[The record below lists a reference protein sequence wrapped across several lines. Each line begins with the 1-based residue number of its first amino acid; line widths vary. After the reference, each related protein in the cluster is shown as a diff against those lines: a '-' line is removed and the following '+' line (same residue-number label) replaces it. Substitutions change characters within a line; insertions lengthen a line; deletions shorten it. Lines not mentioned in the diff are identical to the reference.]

1 MNDRSKRGG
10 AAQARWLA
18 ASWLALAIATPLAQ
32 AADEDALSLEAPET
46 PATPAPSSKTG
57 TPAADTSSKTLRL
70 YVEGTVGRLWRR
82 GGLADADSRR
92 VSIDYSQSFRLAP
105 GWRAVLSD
113 RFDDVHPAGEGE
125 RSSANSLREAYVG
138 WQAEDGGQLL
148 EFGRINLRLGPAYG
162 FNPTDY
168 FRDGALRAVTTADP
182 LALREIRLG
191 AVMLRGQHLWQGGGV
206 MVAIAPKLADAPSDA
221 PMSLDLGATN
231 RRLRGLAAVS
241 GKLGERVNWQLL
253 GYGEQARSPQWGA
266 NLTALLSD
274 AAVAHAE
281 WSRGREPDRLA
292 SALGQ
297 PSVERQR
304 QRWSAGLTYT
314 TSTRLAI
321 TAEYAYN
328 GAAPDRA
335 AWDAVGAAGGA
346 SALGAYLLDAQNRQD
361 SSSRTAWL
369 VYATQKSL
377 GLKNLDLTGFVRFNA
392 EDRSRFTWVEIRY
405 HWDRFDAAVQ
415 WFGASGSSLS
425 EYGVIP
431 NRQSLQVL
439 GTWFF

>member
-1 MNDRSKRGG
+1 MKIRTHRAGSG
-10 AAQARWLA
+10 AWLLA
-18 ASWLALAIATPLAQ
+18 ALLVAPVAQ
-32 AADEDALSLEAPET
+32 AADDDALALEAPET
-46 PATPAPSSKTG
+46 PAA
-57 TPAADTSSKTLRL
+57 PAAATTKPGGPPAETSPKTLRL

-82 GGLADADSRR
+82 VGLSNADSRR
-92 VSIDYSQSFRLAP
+92 VSIDYSQSFKLAP

-113 RFDDVHPAGEGE
+113 RFDDVHPAESGE

-138 WQAEDGGQLL
+138 WQDEGGSTLL

-191 AVMLRGQHLWQGGGV
+191 AVMLRGQHLWQDGGV
-206 MVAIAPKLADAPSDA
+206 MVAIAPKLADAPSSD

-231 RRLRGLAAVS
+231 RRVRGLAAWS

-253 GYGEQARSPQWGA
+253 GYGEQGRNPQWGA

-281 WSRGREPDRLA
+281 FSRGRESDRLA
-292 SALGQ
+292 SVLGQ
-297 PSVERQR
+297 PSEQRQR

-321 TAEYAYN
+321 TAEYAFN

-335 AWDAVGAAGGA
+335 AWDAVGTVGGPA
-346 SALGAYLLDAQNRQD
+346 ALGAYLLDVQNRQD
-361 SSSRTAWL
+361 SSARNAWL
-369 VYATQKSL
+369 IYATQKSL
-377 GLKNLDLTGFVRFNA
+377 GWKNLDLTGFVRINA
-392 EDRSRFTWVEIRY
+392 EDHSRFAWMELRY
-405 HWDRFDAAVQ
+405 HWDRFDAALQ
-415 WFGASGSSLS
+415 WFGAQGNSLS

-431 NRQSLQVL
+431 NRQSVQLL